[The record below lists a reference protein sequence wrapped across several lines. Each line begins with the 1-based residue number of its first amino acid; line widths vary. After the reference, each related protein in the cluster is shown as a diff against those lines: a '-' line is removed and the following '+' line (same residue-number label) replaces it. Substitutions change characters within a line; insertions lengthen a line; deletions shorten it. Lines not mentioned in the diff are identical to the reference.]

1 MLLLKDVAGLPH
13 PSKFNAANVFG
24 QLLLDIFLTKTPQ
37 PDISSMTEHVA
48 PKASPPVYLSL
59 QLSTIRGLRPSQDS
73 FLLNIRFKVAK
84 GDILI
89 ETIPIAYTDEFD
101 IDTGELV
108 PPANF
113 KYTLTRPFQSADISS
128 LPSPMIVEIHKHPS
142 NRPGSIKGKEL
153 LGLLKLPLASLVKAW
168 DGEGNVE
175 IPDSEYGIVDPI
187 SGDCVG
193 WVSAKLCIFNQLS
206 PAMGEADDLDLSPL
220 VSPVVPDEEIEESPK
235 KDAENTDEE
244 KLEAPFPNQIH
255 SETTSLH
262 VTVHKACGL
271 LSLLEATEESD
282 AISIAM
288 ERGPNI
294 FVTLELFPDGESDI
308 SDLITTPVVVYSF
321 TPTFDYSIQI
331 TVSCLDSELLRWIKK
346 GAVSMGK
353 IYHRVPRHLV
363 VNGVDSIFLG
373 EFRLNLDSLISSP
386 NGIDAEWFA
395 VQGGGAVQISLCF
408 DNGLHDWNKSVPT
421 IHPIPSSSS
430 SWMQFWLDLHING
443 VIMDSKTPLENVSL
457 EYKVPGLSDVSQ
469 LGNLDKVLGYK
480 TTLELTIDSFKSTIL
495 PLNFTQHSLSDPDY
509 HEYLGTAFLNLDK
522 EIQQAKV
529 ALRSKSKSNGDGVFP
544 TFKKLISLV
553 QVDCAEWLDI
563 VVQVSFQIRVERKKR
578 RNLNMHPV
586 ENSAY
591 LSERFVLIFEFTIT
605 NDCFFSVIALLKTYP
620 ALSR

>member
-1 MLLLKDVAGLPH
+1 MLLLKDVAGLPQ
-13 PSKFNAANVFG
+13 PAKFNAANVFG
-24 QLLLDIFLTKTPQ
+24 QLLLEIFLTKTPQ
-37 PDISSMTEHVA
+37 PDI
-48 PKASPPVYLSL
+48 ASITVPVVTKTPPPIYLSL
-59 QLSTIRGLRPSQDS
+59 HLSTIRGLRPSQDS

-89 ETIPIAYTDEFD
+89 ETVPIAYSDEFD

-113 KYTLTRPFQSADISS
+113 KYTLTRPFQCADISS

-142 NRPGSIKGKEL
+142 NRPGSIKGREL

-168 DGEGNVE
+168 DSEGNVE
-175 IPDSEYGIVDPI
+175 IPESEYGIVDPI

-193 WVSAKLCIFNQLS
+193 WVSAKLCIYNQLLL
-206 PAMGEADDLDLSPL
+206 PKGEADDLCWSPL
-220 VSPVVPDEEIEESPK
+220 VSPIVPDEEIKECLEK
-235 KDAENTDEE
+235 EAGNTDDANSG
-244 KLEAPFPNQIH
+244 KHDDPFPDPNH

-271 LSLLEATEESD
+271 LSLLEAAEESD
-282 AISIAM
+282 ATSIAM

-294 FVTLELFPDGESDI
+294 FVTLDLFPDGESDI

-321 TPTFDYSIQI
+321 TPSFDYSIQI
-331 TVSCLDSELLRWIKK
+331 TVSCQDSELLRWIRK

-373 EFRLNLDSLISSP
+373 EFRINLDSLISSP

-421 IHPIPSSSS
+421 IHPIPTSSS

-457 EYKVPGLSDVSQ
+457 QYRVPGLTDVSH
-469 LGNLDKVLGYK
+469 LGNLDKVMGYK
-480 TTLELTIDSFKSTIL
+480 TTLELTVDSFKSTIV

-529 ALRSKSKSNGDGVFP
+529 VLRSKSKSNGDGVFP

-578 RNLNMHPV
+578 RNVNIHPV
-586 ENSAY
+586 DNSAY
-591 LSERFVLIFEFTIT
+591 LSERFNLIF
-605 NDCFFSVIALLKTYP
+605 
-620 ALSR
+620 